1 MYGNEKGD
9 EKHLQFVEPVEG
21 FEPPSNPYEGFA
33 KPTQLYRHLIF
44 YEREITPNQITILPK
59 FLEMYLSRGLNLFHP
74 SPSIQQT
81 L

>member
-1 MYGNEKGD
+1 
-9 EKHLQFVEPVEG
+9 
-21 FEPPSNPYEGFA
+21 
-33 KPTQLYRHLIF
+33 LIF